1 MKISKEMK
9 EALEK
14 TYMPLF
20 NPFLPYRVLYLATC
34 DREGN
39 PNITVISFAK
49 IIDNKII
56 IPDIALL
63 KSRLNIE
70 ENPNISLIVA
80 LYRSYQPAGGFGTR
94 ILHTITRGLVS
105 IDISLLGR
113 IKLRILLTLYKIFK
127 RFIPRI
133 KYKISLRKEP
143 KYFEFRGKAKI
154 VRYGKTYEN
163 MNKFMKILFGKNF
176 KLNGIVEIEIEE
188 IKEKRLSDHAS

>member
-1 MKISKEMK
+1 M
-9 EALEK
+9 
-14 TYMPLF
+14 
-20 NPFLPYRVLYLATC
+20 
-34 DREGN
+34 
-39 PNITVISFAK
+39 ISFAK

-105 IDISLLGR
+105 IDISLPGR

-127 RFIPRI
+127 RFIPRA

-154 VRYGKTYEN
+154 VRHGKTYEN

-188 IKEKRLSDHAS
+188 IKEKRLSDYAS